1 MSLIHELEALQDE
14 RGHLEKE
21 DLRELARRLAVPQ
34 YRLQELVSF
43 YPHFRTTPPAPL
55 HVSVCRDMSCHLGGA
70 DGLADRLRDSMVV
83 VASAQYESGETPLVT
98 RIRNAAAV
106 RHDRTDV
113 PASKMK
119 LEIAKILKQEG
130 YIRTFKMIEE
140 GPQGTIR
147 IYLKYADDGEPVIH
161 GLRRVSRP
169 GLRVYRGVQELPKVR
184 NGLGVAVISTNR
196 GVVTDEQAR
205 GLQVGGEVLCE
216 IW

>member
-1 MSLIHELEALQDE
+1 MSMTDPVS
-14 RGHLEKE
+14 
-21 DLRELARRLAVPQ
+21 DLL
-34 YRLQELVSF
+34 
-43 YPHFRTTPPAPL
+43 
-55 HVSVCRDMSCHLGGA
+55 
-70 DGLADRLRDSMVV
+70 
-83 VASAQYESGETPLVT
+83 T
-98 RIRNAAAV
+98 RIRNATSV
-106 RHDRTDV
+106 RHDRMDV

-161 GLRRVSRP
+161 GLKRVSTP
-169 GLRVYRGVQELPKVR
+169 GRRVYRGVGELPKVR

>member
-1 MSLIHELEALQDE
+1 MSMTDPVS
-14 RGHLEKE
+14 
-21 DLRELARRLAVPQ
+21 DLL
-34 YRLQELVSF
+34 
-43 YPHFRTTPPAPL
+43 
-55 HVSVCRDMSCHLGGA
+55 
-70 DGLADRLRDSMVV
+70 
-83 VASAQYESGETPLVT
+83 T
-98 RIRNAAAV
+98 RIRNATSV
-106 RHDRTDV
+106 RHDRMDV

-161 GLRRVSRP
+161 GLRRISKP
-169 GLRVYRGVQELPKVR
+169 GRRVYRGVGELPKVR

>member
-1 MSLIHELEALQDE
+1 MSMTDPVS
-14 RGHLEKE
+14 
-21 DLRELARRLAVPQ
+21 DLL
-34 YRLQELVSF
+34 
-43 YPHFRTTPPAPL
+43 
-55 HVSVCRDMSCHLGGA
+55 
-70 DGLADRLRDSMVV
+70 
-83 VASAQYESGETPLVT
+83 T
-98 RIRNAAAV
+98 RIRNATSV
-106 RHDRTDV
+106 RHDRMDI

-161 GLRRVSRP
+161 GLRRISRP
-169 GLRVYRGVQELPKVR
+169 GRRVYRGADKLDKVR

>member
-1 MSLIHELEALQDE
+1 MSMTDPIS
-14 RGHLEKE
+14 
-21 DLRELARRLAVPQ
+21 DLL
-34 YRLQELVSF
+34 
-43 YPHFRTTPPAPL
+43 
-55 HVSVCRDMSCHLGGA
+55 
-70 DGLADRLRDSMVV
+70 
-83 VASAQYESGETPLVT
+83 T

-106 RHDRTDV
+106 RHDRADV

-147 IYLKYADDGEPVIH
+147 LYLKYADDGEPVIH

-169 GLRVYRGVQELPKVR
+169 GRRVYRGAGELDKVR

>member
-1 MSLIHELEALQDE
+1 MTDPVS
-14 RGHLEKE
+14 
-21 DLRELARRLAVPQ
+21 DLL
-34 YRLQELVSF
+34 
-43 YPHFRTTPPAPL
+43 
-55 HVSVCRDMSCHLGGA
+55 
-70 DGLADRLRDSMVV
+70 
-83 VASAQYESGETPLVT
+83 T
-98 RIRNAAAV
+98 RIRNATSV
-106 RHDRTDV
+106 RHDRMDV

-130 YIRTFKMIEE
+130 YIRTFKMVEE

-169 GLRVYRGVQELPKVR
+169 GRRVYRGVGELPKVR
-184 NGLGVAVISTNR
+184 NGLGVAVVSTNR
-196 GVVTDEQAR
+196 GVLTDEQAR